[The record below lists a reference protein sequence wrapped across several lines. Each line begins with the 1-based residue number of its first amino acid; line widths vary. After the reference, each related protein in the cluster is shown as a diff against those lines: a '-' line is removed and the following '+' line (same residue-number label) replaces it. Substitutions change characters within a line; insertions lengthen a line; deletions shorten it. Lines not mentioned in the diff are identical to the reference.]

1 MRREEII
8 TELKNYISE
17 LDSNNAW
24 AVMERP
30 SLLMYDR
37 IIIAYGKDLHN
48 HSPEYSD
55 GIYWY
60 FPDLHW
66 SYPEGVEEKLM
77 DNIQYKVWY
86 MERDLQNNNENT
98 ISYIEPVLPEKE
110 KLRKELTNI
119 INTL

>member
-37 IIIAYGKDLHN
+37 IIIAYGKEN
-48 HSPEYSD
+48 K
-55 GIYWY
+55 
-60 FPDLHW
+60 FCK
-66 SYPEGVEEKLM
+66 EE
-77 DNIQYKVWY
+77 
-86 MERDLQNNNENT
+86 
-98 ISYIEPVLPEKE
+98 SG
-110 KLRKELTNI
+110 
-119 INTL
+119 